1 MRLTLHIKLFL
12 TLLCIFLSAC
22 GGGSSS
28 SDGAAQEEQ
37 ENLILVLG
45 DSIGAGTH
53 TSITFPD
60 VIASLT
66 GIPLVNESTPSISAE
81 QGVSRASS
89 LIEQYNPRYIVSLL
103 GTNNALGA
111 GGQADGAIRSRQTLA
126 EICVENGIVCIIGTI
141 PPITL
146 DSSLNG
152 NVKKIN
158 IGYRG
163 ISDARIA
170 FVYSAMDASHIGADG
185 IHPNDQGQRV
195 IGEVFS
201 AQLP

>member
-1 MRLTLHIKLFL
+1 MPIKLL
-12 TLLCIFLSAC
+12 VTLLCVFLSAC
-22 GGGSSS
+22 GGSSS
-28 SDGAAQEEQ
+28 SSGGAAQEEQ

-53 TSITFPD
+53 TSISFPD
-60 VIASLT
+60 IIASLT

-81 QGVSRASS
+81 QAVSRASG
-89 LIEQYNPRYIVSLL
+89 LIEQYNPRYIVALL

-111 GGQADGAIRSRQTLA
+111 AGQADGAVRSMQTLA
-126 EICVENGIVCIIGTI
+126 EICVENAIICIIGTL

-163 ISDARIA
+163 INDARIA
-170 FVYSAMDASHIGADG
+170 PVYSAMNADHIGPDG
-185 IHPNDQGQRV
+185 IHPNDDGQRV